1 MTNMRKKLKSNSGAS
16 MMLALA
22 LLLVCVMVSS
32 VIVSTAASGS
42 SRNTRRVEQQR
53 DYLAVSS
60 GAQFIAES
68 LQDVGTFVGS
78 TDINTKPCYAYRN
91 NQGSVENA
99 SGAFVSGY
107 WVPISPIP
115 DTTDFYILGDLCD
128 STVAPKVDDATAF
141 QGYFA
146 DLMKKAASEVY
157 LKNISYEEIFY
168 ITVPDETERLP
179 KVKCVFTMNQN
190 YNVKI
195 TVTSESGNSDY
206 SVIITMNTTE
216 PIEATESGTKQTI
229 TCTHPVCYKV
239 LENGTWVIVE
249 ETREF
254 SHEVT
259 GPVTTVTWKKPV
271 ITKGVD

>member
-1 MTNMRKKLKSNSGAS
+1 MTAIRKLRDNTGAS
-16 MMLALA
+16 MMLVLA

-32 VIVSTAASGS
+32 VIVATAASGS

-60 GAQFIAES
+60 GAQLIAEN

-78 TDINTKPCYAYRN
+78 TEVNTKPCYAYRN
-91 NQGSVENA
+91 NVGSVETT

-107 WVPISPIP
+107 WVPISPLL
-115 DTTDFYILGDLCD
+115 DTTDFYILGELCE
-128 STVAPKVDDATAF
+128 SVVAPKVDDATSF

-146 DLMKKAASEVY
+146 ELMKTAASEVY
-157 LKNISYEEIFY
+157 LKKISYEEIFY

-195 TVTSESGNSDY
+195 VITSESGNSAY
-206 SVIITMNTTE
+206 SIVITMNTDL
-216 PIEATESGTKQTI
+216 IEENNSGHKQTI
-229 TCTHPVCYKV
+229 TCNHPVCYKV
-239 LENGTWVIVE
+239 LQNGTWVIVE
-249 ETREF
+249 STMEF
-254 SHEVT
+254 SHEVS
-259 GPVTTVTWKKPV
+259 GPETIVTWKKPV
-271 ITKGVD
+271 ITKGVDE